1 MKKKI
6 LILKNDRVGDL
17 FTSLKLISSLD
28 NKNNT
33 IKLYLSNLN
42 KNFSFLFNNLK
53 IKTINNKI
61 NIYDKFKVFF
71 DLLFNK
77 YNKVYILTPK
87 EFYFYLPLFFRKI
100 KFYAIVYNNYKN
112 NRPHTI
118 LRKFLYKY
126 KIIYRN
132 KINYMSYSESQN
144 QLLDSDES
152 LDNNYK
158 NINIPNFDIKFF
170 NIIPDNYIFFQFR
183 YNFFDE
189 LKWNLSEI
197 NSFIKSL
204 NKKYTNVLFCSDI
217 ERNERVNFYNSYF
230 EKSFSVIDL
239 NKNLKKINNNSKNI
253 FFIRNL
259 MSKDLLFI
267 IKNSQMCVAKEGIIG
282 HISYF
287 LKKKCHNLYN
297 FKITDYKS
305 YYHQKISYSEWSKGM
320 CFSFSLLNGD
330 VDKAIRKV
338 NKHI

>member
-42 KNFSFLFNNLK
+42 TNFSFLFKNFK
-53 IKTINNKI
+53 IKTLNNKI

-112 NRPHTI
+112 NRPHPI

-132 KINYMSYSESQN
+132 KINYMSYSETQN

-158 NINIPNFDIKFF
+158 NINIPNFDKKFF

-189 LKWNLSEI
+189 LKWNLPEI

-217 ERNERVNFYNSYF
+217 EGNERVNFYNDYF
-230 EKSFSVIDL
+230 EKNFSVIDL
-239 NKNLKKINNNSKNI
+239 NINLKKINNNSKNI